1 VNISLKLFLVF
12 SVAFSLATLTGPTS
26 NSFHLPTVPLTHAN
40 PQACPIKGAT
50 NVCSEYWIPGGPEM
64 NTLTATIFTDATAE
78 FSNIQSTS
86 PSIDF
91 TDSPLPPSLFSSFT
105 TNPNFLISAPVGQAG
120 YYEIQFLLAN
130 SFWACQFNF
139 GNSQCGVQIRQGIAH
154 MFDKRVFTNSDPNIA
169 GISTPIDNPV
179 PTTSDVN
186 ILPPNPCGYD
196 ASFPQTGTQ
205 CAVGALGGTAYHLLA
220 ATGADG
226 IPMLYAPGSSDLNAA
241 AQHFVNAGLAS
252 GFNTATSVLTG
263 ISPSAAT
270 NVPSFFI
277 RSDDPARLDL
287 GNGIAAQI
295 CYLFTGSYTLPCA
308 YLAVVRGPLTA
319 FPGIVTSTTTVNLNW
334 WMYTASYSYV
344 PFFDDSLY
352 LYYNSLFVSGIPSIQ
367 PPNGTC
373 SAQAVPTSSAEDYM
387 YLCSANYD
395 NLSKQMETTPCL
407 TAPGDPVSGATS
419 NLPTPPGN
427 GLCPS
432 GQPSADTAGIQAE
445 AYFGANAFTLPVFER
460 TVSFGYLNNGW
471 IRAVNN
477 VDVGIPNYFTWLNA
491 YNPTATVPWT
501 IRLGLSH
508 PARSLSPFAATSDQ
522 ELTILGNV
530 YDPLYRP
537 NPLDSTQLINWMTPL
552 TQQLSNSSL
561 TYTAP
566 PHTLSTFRFI
576 LRSDM
581 FFQDGRP
588 VTSYD
593 VAFSYLSMV
602 GAGAFIASGAAS
614 MTGITILGPHQFDIG
629 VNSLGVFTLP
639 NLASIP
645 ILSGRYWTGAG
656 SSAWDNAIFGCTSST
671 TSCPKAQYALSGAT
685 VICPATSGQPGC
697 GSPSPSANI
706 MQVDPTKVSAT
717 YDPIANHIFVGSG
730 PFECGIVTSSGSGS
744 CTPSGTQSPGVGQS
758 FTLPRF
764 GNGLPPASS
773 VSGIYFR
780 SSGNT
785 ALWIWARNKG
795 DVTMDFLNFAQ
806 VASCYGQPVNLTG
819 PCGRWQHGMGNP
831 GTGTV
836 VGVSQVA
843 IVNRFFGVNWVAPF
857 DWQTNPPTGIVP
869 FPPVLYEGSV
879 TLNPSSVV
887 GCPSGYDC

>member
-1 VNISLKLFLVF
+1 MNSSLKLFLVF
-12 SVAFSLATLTGPTS
+12 SVAFSLATIEGPMS
-26 NSFHLPTVPLTHAN
+26 SGFHLPIVQLTHAN
-40 PQACPIKGAT
+40 PQACPVKGAT

-64 NTLTATIFTDATAE
+64 NTLTATIFTDSTAE
-78 FSNIQSTS
+78 LTNLQSPS

-91 TDSPLPPSLFSSFT
+91 TDTPVTPPSILGILQNT
-105 TNPNFLISAPVGQAG
+105 NFLLSAPVGQAG
-120 YYEIQFLLAN
+120 YYEIQFMLAN
-130 SFWACQFNF
+130 NFWGCNFNF
-139 GNSQCGVQIRQGIAH
+139 GNAGCGIQIRQGIAH
-154 MFDKRVFTNSDPNIA
+154 MFDKRAFTNTDPPVA

-186 ILPPNPCGYD
+186 ILSPNPCSYD
-196 ASFPQTGTQ
+196 TSFPQTGTQ
-205 CAVGALGGTAYHLLA
+205 CVVGAPGGTAYHISA
-220 ATGADG
+220 AAGADG
-226 IPMLYAPGSSDLNAA
+226 FPWLQIPGSSDLNAA
-241 AQHFVNAGLAS
+241 AQHFVNAGLAT
-252 GFNTATSVLTG
+252 GFNSTTSVLTG
-263 ISPSAAT
+263 ISPSAT
-270 NVPSFFI
+270 TVIPSFFI
-277 RSDDPARLDL
+277 RNDDPARLDL

-308 YLAVVRGPLTA
+308 YLTVVRSPLLV
-319 FPGIVTSTTTVNLNW
+319 FPGIVTSTTTVSLNW
-334 WMYTASYSYV
+334 WMYTAAYSYV

-367 PPNGTC
+367 PPNGFC
-373 SAQAVPTSSAEDYM
+373 SSQAVPTNSAEDYM
-387 YLCSANYD
+387 YLCSPNYD
-395 NLSKQMETTPCL
+395 TLSRQMETASCL
-407 TAPGDPVSGATS
+407 TAPGDPAIGASS

-445 AYFGANAFTLPVFER
+445 AFFGANVFTLPIFER
-460 TVSFGYLNNGW
+460 TVQFAYLNDGW

-501 IRLGLSH
+501 IRLGLS
-508 PARSLSPFAATSDQ
+508 ATTRSLSPFMATSDQ
-522 ELTILGNV
+522 ELNLLGSI

-537 NPLDSTQLINWMTPL
+537 NPLDSTQLINWMTL
-552 TQQLSNSSL
+552 KTFQLSNSSL
-561 TYTAP
+561 GYTSPA
-566 PHTLSTFRFI
+566 HTLTTFRFT
-576 LRSDM
+576 LRPDLY
-581 FFQDGRP
+581 FQDGRQ

-656 SSAWDNAIFGCTSST
+656 SSAWDASILACISGST
-671 TSCPKAQYALSGAT
+671 ACPKAQYALSGAT

-697 GSPSPSANI
+697 GSPSPSASI
-706 MQVDPTKVSAT
+706 MQVDPAKVSAT
-717 YDPIANHIFVGSG
+717 YDPIINHTFVGSG
-730 PFECGIVTSSGSGS
+730 PFECGTATSSGSGS
-744 CTPSGTQSPGVGQS
+744 CTPNGTQSPGIGQS

-764 GNGLPPASS
+764 GNGLAPASS

-785 ALWIWARNKG
+785 ALWIWTRNKG

-806 VASCYGQPVNLTG
+806 VASCFNQPVNLTG
-819 PCGRWQHGMGNP
+819 PCGHWQQGIGNP

-836 VGVSQVA
+836 ISVSQVA
-843 IVNRFFGVNWVAPF
+843 IVNRFFGVNWVAPY
-857 DWQTNPPTGIVP
+857 DWQTNPPLGIIP
-869 FPPVLYEGSV
+869 FPPVLYEGPV
-879 TLNPSSVV
+879 TFNP
-887 GCPSGYDC
+887 CPIDPINGYDC